1 MTTQSQLRLDV
12 WSDYVCPFCYLE
24 VPFIERLREE
34 FEPGLQV
41 YWHAFELR
49 PEPCQRLIPMANIC
63 IASGINRSIRWRQR
77 GMTLKLPPVQ
87 PRSRR
92 AFELAEFARAK
103 GRFDETHRAL
113 FKAFF
118 EDGRDLNN
126 IEVLL
131 EIGAEVGLD
140 TKHLRAAL
148 EQGTYLER
156 VIDDERQAQELDI
169 SAVPT
174 TKVRRADA
182 ALEKAGVIRGA
193 QPYDV
198 LKAAVE
204 RAMRREAFSA
214 VR

>member
-1 MTTQSQLRLDV
+1 M
-12 WSDYVCPFCYLE
+12 
-24 VPFIERLREE
+24 
-34 FEPGLQV
+34 
-41 YWHAFELR
+41 
-49 PEPCQRLIPMANIC
+49 
-63 IASGINRSIRWRQR
+63 
-77 GMTLKLPPVQ
+77 
-87 PRSRR
+87 
-92 AFELAEFARAK
+92 
-103 GRFDETHRAL
+103 HRAL

-131 EIGAEVGLD
+131 EIGAKVGVD

-174 TKVRRADA
+174 TMVRQADA
-182 ALEKAGVIRGA
+182 ALEKAVVIRGA

-198 LKAAVE
+198 LKAAAE
-204 RAMRREAFSA
+204 RAMRRESFSA